1 MPLTGHKGF
10 TLSEET
16 EAALPCAFAFLR
28 HLSPP
33 LPPAQP
39 HFSFSGEDCICLS
52 ERKRAVQESWPTACS
67 ARIQVLLLLAKR
79 HTQFSHTFFH
89 PCKVHR
95 RFLRDVLPAWGE
107 IRSSS
112 CPAALLS
119 LPEEERNGTP
129 ASTGRI
135 GRLLHD
141 SFLQILLQICP
152 YLLRSPFRSHFGHI
166 AVHHQVDKLFKAGT
180 VRIPSEFSLRL
191 RRVAP

>member
-1 MPLTGHKGF
+1 MPLPFYGIFHLPFLLHSRTSAFQEKTASACPKGKEPSKGRDQLHAPQEYRCF
-10 TLSEET
+10 FCLRRDTLS
-16 EAALPCAFAFLR
+16 FLT
-28 HLSPP
+28 L
-33 LPPAQP
+33 
-39 HFSFSGEDCICLS
+39 
-52 ERKRAVQESWPTACS
+52 
-67 ARIQVLLLLAKR
+67 
-79 HTQFSHTFFH
+79 FFH
-89 PCKVHR
+89 PYKVHR
-95 RFLRDVLPAWGE
+95 RFLRDVLPAWGA

-112 CPAALLS
+112 RPAALLS

>member
-1 MPLTGHKGF
+1 MPLAGHKGF

-16 EAALPCAFAFLR
+16 EAALPCTFAFLR

-52 ERKRAVQESWPTACS
+52 ERKRAVQGSCPTACS
-67 ARIQVLLLLAKR
+67 ARIRVLLPLAKR
-79 HTQFSHTFFH
+79 HSPFSHTFFH
-89 PCKVHR
+89 PYKVHR
-95 RFLRDVLPAWGE
+95 QFPRDVLPVGG

-112 CPAALLS
+112 RPATLLS
-119 LPEEERNGTP
+119 LPGEERNGTP